1 MSEIR
6 SAELG
11 ALDERWMMLAVAR
24 DVDTAEAWQ
33 DALDQADIAS
43 EIRLED
49 AVITG
54 RSSATTYANAPS
66 GDQLFSYGL
75 WLAATERERAAQVL
89 IDAGWDGLYGQSQ
102 HQGRRPAMSA
112 GYVLRGTLVALVAAT
127 IFISVLLR
135 AGGG

>member
-1 MSEIR
+1 MGETR
-6 SAELG
+6 SVELD
-11 ALDERWMMLAVAR
+11 APDERWVMLAVAR
-24 DVDTAEAWQ
+24 DVDTAESWQ
-33 DALDQADIAS
+33 AALDEADISS

-75 WLAATERERAAQVL
+75 WLPVVDREEAAQVL
-89 IDAGWDGLYGQSQ
+89 IDAGWDGRYGQSKE
-102 HQGRRPAMSA
+102 RSRNAMSA
-112 GYVLRGTLVALVAAT
+112 GYVVRGTLVALAASALFVA
-127 IFISVLLR
+127 VLLR